1 MFILLLSDCKQLS
14 HLSWMEIARGA
25 HLGEYYVLVCLVR
38 LVSKLEKLMNVELNK
53 IAGAGCSYGLQT
65 DMYIAIEIC

>member
-1 MFILLLSDCKQLS
+1 
-14 HLSWMEIARGA
+14 MEIARGA